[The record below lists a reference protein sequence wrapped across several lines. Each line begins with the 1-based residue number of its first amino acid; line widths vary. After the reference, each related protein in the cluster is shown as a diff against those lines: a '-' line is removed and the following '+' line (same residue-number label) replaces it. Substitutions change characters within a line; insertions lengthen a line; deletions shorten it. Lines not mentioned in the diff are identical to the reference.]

1 MFLEESACCHYILIF
16 QTVETV
22 GFGLD
27 VPIHTQ
33 LLEEAG
39 LYFCSYC
46 HQIVF
51 IELLYKKEMQDFFL
65 QKKEKKRNQI
75 PFPSFLCY
83 LFFWAAFQILL
94 A

>member
-1 MFLEESACCHYILIF
+1 M
-16 QTVETV
+16 VETV

-33 LLEEAG
+33 PLEEAG

-94 A
+94 V